1 MSESTPR
8 RKRSR
13 RDGGGGEE
21 AEETSKNAFLPPQG
35 QWINS
40 LEDHYI
46 IKQNEAA
53 AAAGR
58 EEPFP
63 TTTCDAVGKGSL
75 IYVTFGT
82 GEGEEPEGGG
92 EDGEGEGAGKGQD
105 NCYLGECIYSSR
117 EDEYIWVHFTDARLL
132 TGAADDRYTEKLMYT
147 EEVYMVRD
155 AGEGS
160 LEKRGAEGGEEAVPL
175 IKAKEIVKKHDTMA
189 KGGSKPHGGIDW
201 DRRLEMLAKAVVKVW
216 GGLEPGK
223 HAALTQKQKAG
234 EGVVVEDSDPLTVL
248 VRDAL
253 RKEQQRIADVTQT
266 NASTKMLGMPDKNA
280 SIVLW
285 AVARMP
291 PAAARQH
298 GSGGE
303 GAWVAELMERVE
315 ERLRESARA
324 QEKQLESFMGRLVG
338 ATRALSG
345 KEPEAVM
352 VGGAADNPGKNDC
365 AFHVCGAVEQLTEDP
380 DPDNVKYSAAHVA
393 KAREAIIANA
403 IRLHEEAATRLEAGG
418 AEAAEAAKKADE
430 EMMSLLGEPLGD
442 FVTRVSAGKGPEK
455 WGGFEAFSL
464 SSQHSSV
471 RVVILDAREYSRV
484 DGQTANGRAAHTVQ
498 CPGEQKKTHAVYVIW
513 TGSHYKLGI
522 TKAGEVK
529 KALFKV
535 GKEADEACE
544 KITAFLKSQASVA
557 SCLSASGDKRTEE
570 IKKLVKNGGKIEAV
584 KLGKKGVSFAEAVMA
599 GSGQPAAHDSQPWQQ
614 AGGKRNRQH
623 QGMGGQQGARAGGYA
638 RREPGRRSQARHRSP
653 SPSPR
658 PRPRRAGAGGRALT
672 TNRVPVLVVRT
683 GAAPD
688 DFLSDLARRNL
699 ALRRLVSGATT
710 ARGQA
715 GQLILFAFRDNEAA
729 LKESR
734 ERLESQGLVVR
745 DFEERRGGS
754 GAEGPKKLLCE
765 YVWKGEKCPKGAK
778 CQKHHYAAQ

>member
-8 RKRSR
+8 RARGR
-13 RDGGGGEE
+13 RAGGGGEE
-21 AEETSKNAFLPPQG
+21 AEEAPKTAFLPPQG

-53 AAAGR
+53 VAAGR

-63 TTTCDAVGKGSL
+63 TTTCAAVGKGSL
-75 IYVTFGT
+75 IYVTFAT
-82 GEGEEPEGGG
+82 GGGEEAEEEG
-92 EDGEGEGAGKGQD
+92 EDGEAEGAGKVQS
-105 NCYLGECIYSSR
+105 NCYLGECASSSP
-117 EDEYIWVHFTDARLL
+117 EDECIWVHFTDARLL
-132 TGAADDRYTEKLMYT
+132 TGASDDRYTEKLMYT

-160 LEKRGAEGGEEAVPL
+160 LERKGAEGGEEAGPL
-175 IKAKEIVKKHDTMA
+175 KKAKEIVKKHDTMA

-201 DRRLEMLAKAVVKVW
+201 DRRLEMIAKAVVRVW

-234 EGVVVEDSDPLTVL
+234 EGVVVEDSDPLTLL

-266 NASTKMLGMPDKNA
+266 TANVKMLGMPDKNA

-291 PAAARQH
+291 PAAAPNH
-298 GSGGE
+298 VSGGG
-303 GAWVAELMERVE
+303 GAWAVELMERME
-315 ERLRESARA
+315 ERLNESARE
-324 QEKQLESFMGRLVG
+324 QKKQLESFMGRLVG
-338 ATRALSG
+338 ATRAMTG
-345 KEPEAVM
+345 KGPEAVM
-352 VGGAADNPGKNDC
+352 VGGAADNPGKGDC
-365 AFHVCGAVEQLTEDP
+365 AYHVCGAVKQLVEDP

-393 KAREAIIANA
+393 RAKEEIIANA
-403 IRLHEEAATRLEAGG
+403 IKLKEMAFTRLVADGLG
-418 AEAAEAAKKADE
+418 AAEAAKKADE
-430 EMMSLLGEPLGD
+430 EMMALLAEPTGA
-442 FVTRVSAGKGPEK
+442 FITRVTSGKGPDA
-455 WGGFEAFSL
+455 WGGFEAFLLASRD
-464 SSQHSSV
+464 SVV
-471 RVVILDAREYSRV
+471 RVVVVDAREFGRAG
-484 DGQTANGRAAHTVQ
+484 GQTENGKAVYRVQ
-498 CPGEQKKTHAVYVIW
+498 CPGEQDKTHVIYVIW

-529 KALFKV
+529 KAVFEV
-535 GKEADEACE
+535 GKEADDACE
-544 KITAFLKSQASVA
+544 KITAFLKTQASVA

-570 IKKLVKNGGKIEAV
+570 IRKLVKTGGKIQAV
-584 KLGKKGVSFAEAVMA
+584 KLGKKGVSFAEAVST

-614 AGGKRNRQH
+614 AGGKRNRRH
-623 QGMGGQQGARAGGYA
+623 QGMGSEQGERAGGYT
-638 RREPGRRSQARHRSP
+638 RREPGRSQARQRSP

-683 GAAPD
+683 GAAPG

-699 ALRRLVSGATT
+699 AIRRLVSGATI

-734 ERLESQGLVVR
+734 KRLESEGLVVR

-765 YVWKGEKCPKGAK
+765 YVWKGEKCPRGAK
-778 CQKHHYAAQ
+778 CSKHHYAAQ